1 MNEMGH
7 DSMKH
12 MLRDLFDNNTHDN
25 YSSMKLSSTSSNELL
40 LHVDSMSRL
49 CGRDVSSHTTL
60 IQTNL
65 NGHHDSHVLLLDK
78 EK

>member
-25 YSSMKLSSTSSNELL
+25 YSSMKLSSTSSNGLL
-40 LHVDSMSRL
+40 LHVNSISRL
-49 CGRDVSSHTTL
+49 RSRDVLSHTAL
-60 IQTNL
+60 IQTNF
-65 NGHHDSHVLLLDK
+65 NGHHAIQVLLSGK